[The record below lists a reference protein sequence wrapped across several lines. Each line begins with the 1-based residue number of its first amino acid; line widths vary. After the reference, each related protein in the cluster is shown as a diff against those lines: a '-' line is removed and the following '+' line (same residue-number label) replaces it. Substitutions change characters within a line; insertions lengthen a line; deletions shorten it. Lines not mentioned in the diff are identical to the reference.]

1 MKVVGRAYLGL
12 GLLVALIGALY
23 WFTSYEDAGTTML
36 VLAACLALFV
46 GGYLAFT
53 ARRATAQEGHPGVG
67 GDDAEP
73 YLPHASVWP
82 FFVGAAA
89 LVALNGLA
97 LGLFA
102 LVPGVI
108 ALGIAL
114 AGYAGQSRRRD

>member
-1 MKVVGRAYLGL
+1 MKVVGLAYLVL
-12 GLLVALIGALY
+12 GLLVSLMGAVY
-23 WFTSYEDAGTTML
+23 WFTSYENAGTTML
-36 VLAACLALFV
+36 GLAACLALLV
-46 GGYLAFT
+46 GGYLTLT
-53 ARRATAQEGHPGVG
+53 ARRATAHGG
-67 GDDAEP
+67 GDGGAEP

-89 LVALNGLA
+89 LVAANGLA